1 MEGDNTVGKTLNDVD
16 GAESEEGVDAAEEEE
31 MQRVFRH
38 RQKLLGATVQDLS
51 NNIQLKEQ
59 LVQNLKKS
67 HEHFEKMRV
76 DFEKRLADMSEGV
89 RLNTIDRDNLAAQI
103 EDIQAKHSVGG
114 ADVNSSGKLSKLS
127 RDLKDKDNHLS
138 ELRKKQFELA
148 KAVSLS
154 AKNDVKMRSLDAEIK
169 AMKRQKVDLLKRMK
183 EERQRQVNKLAS
195 LS

>member
-183 EERQRQVNKLAS
+183 EERQRQVNKLAP